1 MKKIILGLIVALFV
15 INFVAATPT
24 ESLQQYYEADKNENI
39 EGMLALTDF
48 SNVDLDFKEETRKSL
63 VALAEIFD
71 TKYYEITDEQEYISG
86 TDALVY
92 YHLET
97 ELEDNSGKS
106 AVIEEDFVAVMVNN
120 GGWKLVYMQLKN
132 AFEQNMMLRQATISM
147 GDDYIPEIDFSGTDE
162 GTSEGSSSDESQTQD
177 MIFGLIAIA
186 FMLLFVFAIWMFF
199 DCIFRKNISKKF
211 LWLLGLL
218 IFWVIVPI
226 IYFFTARKN
235 SKNMN
240 KK

>member
-1 MKKIILGLIVALFV
+1 MKKIIIGLIVALFV
-15 INFVAATPT
+15 INFVAATPI
-24 ESLQQYYEADKNENI
+24 ESLRQYYEADKNENI
-39 EGMLALTDF
+39 EGILALTDF
-48 SNVDLDFKEETRKSL
+48 SNVDSDFKEETRKSL

-71 TKYYEITDEQEYISG
+71 TKYYEIIGEQEYISG

-97 ELEDNSGKS
+97 KLEDSSGKS

-120 GGWKLVYMQLKN
+120 GGWKLVYMQTKD

-147 GDDYIPEIDFSGTDE
+147 GDDYIPEIYISETRT
-162 GTSEGSSSDESQTQD
+162 GTSKGKSDDDSQTQD
-177 MIFGLIAIA
+177 MISGLIAIILI
-186 FMLLFVFAIWMFF
+186 LLFVFAIWMFF
-199 DCIFRKNISKKF
+199 DCIFRKDVNNKI

-218 IFWVIVPI
+218 IFWVIVPT

-235 SKNMN
+235 SKKIN